1 MAKMTI
7 KANRDYI
14 TVILDRILAGEYVIP
29 EFQRDFIWSVRQIIE
44 LFDSIIKGYP
54 IGSLILWK
62 PESDNF
68 KTLSNI
74 GGISLSAIPS
84 GVDAMYILDGR
95 QRLTALAG
103 VLYPDG
109 QYYHQVCI
117 DLEEMRIIQVPV
129 NRSVTD
135 VHILKLGVAYDTYEL
150 VGFLEKLR
158 ASDLSDSQKKIY
170 AERAKKVNK
179 TLLSYEL
186 GYISVYGGSINEAVE
201 VFSRL
206 NSKSTPISAD
216 YMIQALAYNLDSRFL
231 FANKISAIR
240 EQLWKYN
247 FNHIKREL
255 LLDCAYVYADI
266 PFIDGKVEDLLR
278 MKNDLPV
285 VMHSVADD
293 VVKAVRF
300 LYNRCGVIDY
310 KLLPYSYQLIMLA
323 SFFRWNKQASNA
335 QLKEL
340 KRWFFYTTY
349 STYFTNTSLS
359 VIRKD
364 IHRFT
369 DYAKGKVNAPI
380 EYKRNAIDFKLPG
393 TLNLGGVRACAFVIT
408 SILRNQL
415 QQKDAMLNLYA
426 LPHTGSKSIGNTFVC
441 TSKQNV
447 EEISRWLRNPSVYT
461 NELSRLGLTK
471 KLAELYKRK
480 DKDEFISQRT
490 LFLAEQER
498 QFVSGILS
506 EIG

>member
-84 GVDAMYILDGR
+84 GLDTMYILDGR
-95 QRLTALAG
+95 QRLTALAS
-103 VLYPDG
+103 VLYPNG

-216 YMIQALAYNLDSRFL
+216 YMIQALAYNPDSRFL

-393 TLNLGGVRACAFVIT
+393 TLNLGGVRACVFVIT

-441 TSKQNV
+441 TSKRDV
-447 EEISRWLRNPSVYT
+447 EEISRWLCNPSDYT
-461 NELSRLGLTK
+461 DDLSRFGLTK
-471 KLAELYKRK
+471 KLAEVYKEK
-480 DKDEFISQRT
+480 SKDEFISQRT

-498 QFVSGILS
+498 RFVSGILS

>member
-216 YMIQALAYNLDSRFL
+216 YMIQALAYNPDSRFL